1 MSTVE
6 FVQIEPTTRCNF
18 KCPFCP
24 RTNLPLGDM
33 EYGLFSQVLKMFP
46 DIRYL
51 QLYGE
56 GEPFLYP
63 AYFSMI
69 MEAVGRDI
77 KVSTISNGSLLHKHI
92 PSILASGLNSVHISL
107 ESINPDTFHTIRGG
121 DLAQV
126 LDNIKL
132 LVDTRNKNKSLIPF
146 VGFSITV
153 LKETSDDLDQIFK
166 KYQELDMDGGIII
179 QPLNEM
185 SSYAKN
191 YDATVNS
198 QALENADLKRIDDEL
213 ENNTI
218 LKKIR
223 NDRRLDF
230 TYFEALRHNFS
241 PRQDGCPWLKRS
253 LFVNHLGHVMPCSM
267 VKNVDLYAFGH
278 IGRDSRQSILQ
289 KREAMRNEVM
299 AGHIPE
305 ACRNCRTL
313 DPRYKPGKMHQYFNE
328 TADGVRSIDK

>member
-1 MSTVE
+1 
-6 FVQIEPTTRCNF
+6 
-18 KCPFCP
+18 
-24 RTNLPLGDM
+24 M
-33 EYGLFSQVLKMFP
+33 EYGLYTQVLKMFP

-69 MEAVGRDI
+69 REAVEKDI

-92 PSILASGLNSVHISL
+92 PSILTSGLNSVHISL
-107 ESINPDTFHTIRGG
+107 ESINPYTFHAIRGG

-126 LDNIKL
+126 LDNIKS
-132 LVDTRNKNKSLIPF
+132 LVETRNRNNALIPF

-153 LKETSDDLDQIFK
+153 LRETRDDLDQIFK

-198 QALENADLKRIDDEL
+198 QALENTDLKKIDEEL
-213 ENNTI
+213 ENNI
-218 LKKIR
+218 NLKKIR
-223 NDRRLDF
+223 NNRRLDF

-253 LFVNHLGHVMPCSM
+253 LFVDHLGHVMPCSM
-267 VKNVDLYAFGH
+267 VKNVDRYAFGH
-278 IGRDSRQSILQ
+278 VGKDSRQSILQ

-299 AGHIPE
+299 AGRIPE

-313 DPRYKPGKMHQYFNE
+313 DPRYKPGKMHQYLNE
-328 TADGVRSIDK
+328 TADSV